1 MAPRKTKASSAELLR
16 AAEARVLE
24 MVAADEPLDRTLD
37 ALARVFEAQAEGM
50 LATIL
55 LVEDGVRVRHGAAPS
70 LPKKWIRAIDGQPIG
85 PNQGSCGT
93 AAYLKHPVIVTD
105 IATDPRWAAYRDA
118 ALAFGLRACWAVPIL
133 GPDHVVLGTFALYY
147 TKPRK
152 PTRRL
157 LDLAAHASHLATVA
171 IQHRRHQDAILESEA
186 RSRLIVESALDAHV
200 LMDSA
205 GIVTLWNQRATAI
218 FGWTAE
224 EAVGRRLSELVI
236 PERFRT
242 DHEKGL
248 QRYLS
253 SGVGPILNRRLEI
266 VGVHRDGHEIP
277 VELAVTPIK
286 RGDRVMFSAFIQDL
300 TASKRA
306 AEALRESQ
314 QHLSLVYDHVAD
326 VLFQLQVEP
335 AGYRFVA
342 VNPAFTTA
350 TGLEPQ
356 QVIGKF
362 VHQVIPEPS
371 LSLVLRR
378 YAEAVQTRK
387 TIRWEETTPY
397 PTGTR
402 YGDVAITPVFDA
414 QGQAKYL
421 VGSVRDVTEQR
432 RMEGEVRQLQKLEA
446 IGRLSAGIAHDFNNI
461 LGVILGVGNM
471 LVKDIQDPGERSQ
484 VEEIVQAGERGAL
497 LTRQFLA
504 FGRKQMLQPEIVD
517 LSEVVRQLE
526 KLLRR
531 LVREDI
537 AVTTTLAADLWRVKA
552 DPSQI
557 EQVVMNLVVNARD
570 AMPRGGRL
578 IVETANTEIDGAL
591 AATHPGLQPGA
602 YVRLTIS
609 DTGHGM
615 DEETKRRIFEPFFTT
630 KEVGKGTGL
639 GLATVYGIVQQ
650 SGGYILVESAPGK
663 GATFHVYLPRSTA
676 ERASGRSERREVRH
690 SAEQRLAGV
699 HVLVVEDEP
708 ALRRAI
714 ERMLLRLKCR
724 VTVAASGEEAL
735 AAAQRGGAGAPDV
748 LITDMIMPGMS
759 VTDFVERF
767 RALRPNLKVLR
778 ISGYAA
784 DEVVGPT
791 DPESVVPFLQKP
803 FTISELTGAVQA
815 LLAST

>member
-1 MAPRKTKASSAELLR
+1 
-16 AAEARVLE
+16 
-24 MVAADEPLDRTLD
+24 MVAADEPLDSTLD
-37 ALARVFEAQAEGM
+37 ILARAFEAEADGM
-50 LATIL
+50 LASIL

-70 LPKKWIRAIDGQPIG
+70 LPAGWVRTIDGEPIG

-93 AAYLKHPVIVTD
+93 AAYLKQPVIVSD
-105 IATDPRWAAYRDA
+105 IATDPRWTGYRDA
-118 ALAFGLRACWAVPIL
+118 ALGFGLRACWSVPIV
-133 GPDHVVLGTFALYY
+133 GPDQEVLGTFALYY
-147 TKPRK
+147 RKPRK
-152 PTRRL
+152 PTKRL
-157 LDLAAHASHLATVA
+157 LALAAHASHLATVA
-171 IQHRRHQDAILESEA
+171 IQHRYQQDAILESEA
-186 RSRLIVESALDAHV
+186 RARLVVESALDAHV
-200 LMDSA
+200 LMDSE
-205 GIVTLWNQRATAI
+205 GIVTRWNARATAI

-224 EAVGRRLSELVI
+224 QAVGRRLSELII
-236 PERFRT
+236 PERFRAR
-242 DHEKGL
+242 HEQGL
-248 QRYLS
+248 RHYRET
-253 SGVGPILNRRLEI
+253 GAGPILNQRLEI
-266 VGVHRDGHEIP
+266 MALHRDGHEVP
-277 VELAVTPIK
+277 VELAVAPIE

-306 AEALRESQ
+306 AEALHESQ

-335 AGYRFVA
+335 AGYRFLA
-342 VNPAFTTA
+342 VNPAFTGA
-350 TGLEPQ
+350 TGLKPE
-356 QVIGKF
+356 QVVGKL

-371 LSLVLRR
+371 LSLVLGK
-378 YAEAVQTRK
+378 YAEAVETRR
-387 TIRWEETTPY
+387 TVRWEETTPY

-471 LVKDIQDPGERSQ
+471 LAKDIKDPSERGQ
-484 VEEIVQAGERGAL
+484 VEEIVEAGERGAL

-531 LVREDI
+531 LVRADI
-537 AVTTTLAADLWRVKA
+537 DLTTSLGADLWRVKA
-552 DPSQI
+552 DRGQI
-557 EQVVMNLVVNARD
+557 EQVIMNLVVNARD
-570 AMPRGGRL
+570 AMPSGGGL
-578 IVETANTEIDGAL
+578 AIETANVQVDGAL
-591 AATHPGLQPGA
+591 AAAHAGVVPGP
-602 YVRLTIS
+602 YVRLAIA

-639 GLATVYGIVQQ
+639 GLATVYGIVKQ
-650 SGGYILVESAPGK
+650 SGGYIWVSSAPGA
-663 GATFHVYLPRSTA
+663 GTTFNVYLPRTTA
-676 ERASGRSERREVRH
+676 ERGATRASEVR
-690 SAEQRLAGV
+690 SSGAMGLAGLQI
-699 HVLVVEDEP
+699 LVVEDEP

-714 ERMLLRLKCR
+714 ERMLRRLKCE

-735 AAAQRGGAGAPDV
+735 AAAAAQQLAPDV

-759 VTDFVERF
+759 ANVLVERF
-767 RALRPNLKVLR
+767 RAIRPDLKVLR
-778 ISGYAA
+778 MSGYAA
-784 DEVVGPT
+784 DEIVGPT
-791 DPESVVPFLQKP
+791 DPESPVPFLQKP

-815 LLAST
+815 LLGSG